1 MSKTVWITSLTKDE
15 AKASALFKKIH
26 DYGLATNGHFW
37 LDDLE
42 KMAWSGPADELLKP
56 ETAVWLLT
64 GAAEDFAKPTT
75 RQGLSLLALLLAGQ
89 RGHGFPTIL
98 CPFAGQTVEPASLP
112 MPLRGAETAT
122 EATLGPKLAAKANI
136 PFHPEPADYR
146 LRLYPLPGLGLWFE
160 AGPAP
165 GHAWKGAL
173 LGANGAEVD
182 AHGVGPQGKI
192 PERATLNYPV
202 KGLRLSAG
210 DREYQAWG
218 VANTLTEAE
227 AYYAR
232 VTKAPEAILFGE
244 LPEGD
249 AAELFTLVLV

>member
-1 MSKTVWITSLTKDE
+1 MPKTVWITSLTKDE
-15 AKASALFKKIH
+15 TKASALFAKIH
-26 DYGLATNGHFW
+26 NYGLATGGHFW
-37 LDDLE
+37 IDDLE
-42 KMAWSGPADELLKP
+42 KMAWSGPADELCKP
-56 ETAVWLLT
+56 ETSVWLLT
-64 GAAEDFAKPTT
+64 GAAEDFAKPTV
-75 RQGLSLLALLLAGQ
+75 RQGLSLLALLLAGA

-98 CPFAGQTVEPASLP
+98 CPFTGKVDPASLP
-112 MPLRGAETAT
+112 LPLKNAEAVT
-122 EATLGPKLAAKANI
+122 EATLGAKLAAKANM

-146 LRLYPLPGLGLWFE
+146 LRLYPLPGIGLWFE

-165 GHAWKGAL
+165 GHAWNGAI
-173 LGANGAEVD
+173 LGASGAEVD

-202 KGLRLSAG
+202 RGMKLTTG

-218 VANTLTEAE
+218 VANPITEND

-244 LPEGD
+244 LPQGD
-249 AAELFTLVLV
+249 EAELYTVPLV